1 VIKHGESKCALEV
14 LSRVLQ
20 YNTIDVA
27 GQKKSK
33 CSLSILH
40 VSHSRWNFNIQLNI
54 IALTHE
60 VSEEAL
66 ECGLSLVI
74 VICDM

>member
-20 YNTIDVA
+20 YSIVVA